1 MRICRFNDDRLG
13 LVEGDR
19 VADVSEALKVLPA
32 PRWPLP
38 PGDLLIAH
46 LDSVTAE
53 IGRIADNAARSNLVD
68 VRLLSPIANPG
79 KIIAAPVNYKLHL
92 DEARDDKQIHHG
104 AFVKPIDEAGLFLK
118 ATSSLVGPADGVV
131 IDRPDRRVDHEVE
144 LTVIIGKGGKNI
156 AEKDALSHVAGYT
169 VGLDISVRG
178 PEDRSFRKSRDTF
191 TVLGPWLTT
200 ADEVLDPG
208 HLDLGLAVNGE
219 KRQGSNTQLL
229 IWGVEKLIAYASSTY
244 TLHPGDVLMTGTP
257 EGVSPIV
264 PGDRIDAFVA
274 GLGRLQVE
282 VRGQ

>member
-13 LVEGDR
+13 LVEGDQ
-19 VADVSEALKVLPA
+19 VADVSAALKVLPA
-32 PRWPLP
+32 SRWPLP
-38 PGDLLIAH
+38 HGDLLVAH
-46 LDSVTAE
+46 LDAVTAE
-53 IGRIADNAARSNLVD
+53 IGRIAAAAPRHKLAD
-68 VRLLSPIANPG
+68 VRLHSPVANPG
-79 KIIAAPVNYKLHL
+79 KIIAAPVNYTLHL
-92 DEARDDKQIHHG
+92 NEARDDKQIHHG

-118 ATSSLVGPADGVV
+118 ATSSLVGPGDGVV

-144 LTVIIGKGGKNI
+144 LTVIIGRGGRNI
-156 AEKDALSHVAGYT
+156 AEKDALAHVAGYA

-200 ADEVLDPG
+200 ADEVPDPG
-208 HLDLGLAVNGE
+208 HLDLGLTVNGE
-219 KRQGSNTQLL
+219 KRQGSNTELL

-244 TLHPGDVLMTGTP
+244 TLYPGDVLMTGTP

-264 PGDRIDAFVA
+264 PGDRIDAFVE
-274 GLGRLQVE
+274 GLGHLQVE